1 MRKAI
6 YLGKPPYV
14 QDYFK
19 KDASVLFDETGGN
32 TGNLAFQYAV
42 ATHLR
47 SDVPVLHWG
56 MNAKQFRSSG
66 DIIVLPLAN
75 QLGCHTDLAS
85 AAAKLNEIEL
95 PVIGVGL
102 GAQAASLDADVQL
115 SEGTRDWLDTIASLS
130 PTGAANLG
138 VRGTYTQ
145 VQISKNG
152 WPHASVVTGCP
163 SNFINL
169 GDDFIDQ
176 IAAGFQRRPALIA
189 VAAGIPYSKH
199 LASLEHNLA
208 DMVTATGG
216 AYIVQ
221 HGLEMLRLARNEF
234 DALPPDLF
242 TLCHEYIQPS
252 SSPEE
257 FKAWCRRFAYAF
269 YDVRAWMDFLR
280 RFDFVVGTRFH
291 GAMLAIQAGIPA
303 ACIAHDSRTYEMCQT
318 MKVPVCLS
326 TEINLP
332 LTPANL
338 LEHFRFDADEFRVS
352 RRQLL
357 SSYIALFRDA
367 EVELAQ
373 PLVAFAAS

>member
-6 YLGKPPYV
+6 YLGRPPYI
-14 QDYFK
+14 QDYYK
-19 KDASVLFDETGGN
+19 KDASSLFDETGGN

-42 ATHLR
+42 ATHLT

-56 MNAKQFRSSG
+56 MSANQFRSLG

-75 QLGCHTDLAS
+75 QLGGHTDLAS
-85 AAAKLNEIEL
+85 AAAKLKEINL
-95 PVIGVGL
+95 PVVGVGL
-102 GAQAASLDADVQL
+102 GAQSTSLDADVNL
-115 SEGTRDWLDTIASLS
+115 SDGTRDWLDTIASLS
-130 PTGAANLG
+130 PTGAPNLG

-145 VQISKNG
+145 GQVSKNG
-152 WPHASVVTGCP
+152 WPNASVVTGCP

-169 GDDFIDQ
+169 GNDFIDR
-176 IAAGFQRRPALIA
+176 IEAGFQQKPKLIA
-189 VAAGIPYSKH
+189 VTAGIPYSQH
-199 LASLEHNLA
+199 LANLEHNLA
-208 DMVTATGG
+208 DMVTAAGG

-234 DALPPDLF
+234 DVLPPDLF
-242 TLCHEYIQPS
+242 ALCHKYILPDS
-252 SSPEE
+252 SAEG
-257 FKAWCRRFAYAF
+257 FRAWCRRYAYAF

-291 GAMLAIQAGIPA
+291 GAMLAIQAGTPA

-318 MKVPVCLS
+318 MKVPVCHN

-338 LEHFRFDADEFRVS
+338 LEHFRFDAGEFREA

-357 SSYIALFRDA
+357 SSYVALFRDA
-367 EVELAQ
+367 DIELAK
-373 PLVAFAAS
+373 PLTVFAAS

>member
-1 MRKAI
+1 
-6 YLGKPPYV
+6 
-14 QDYFK
+14 
-19 KDASVLFDETGGN
+19 
-32 TGNLAFQYAV
+32 
-42 ATHLR
+42 
-47 SDVPVLHWG
+47 
-56 MNAKQFRSSG
+56 
-66 DIIVLPLAN
+66 
-75 QLGCHTDLAS
+75 
-85 AAAKLNEIEL
+85 
-95 PVIGVGL
+95 
-102 GAQAASLDADVQL
+102 
-115 SEGTRDWLDTIASLS
+115 
-130 PTGAANLG
+130 
-138 VRGTYTQ
+138 
-145 VQISKNG
+145 
-152 WPHASVVTGCP
+152 
-163 SNFINL
+163 
-169 GDDFIDQ
+169 
-176 IAAGFQRRPALIA
+176 
-189 VAAGIPYSKH
+189 
-199 LASLEHNLA
+199 
-208 DMVTATGG
+208 
-216 AYIVQ
+216 
-221 HGLEMLRLARNEF
+221 MLRLARNEF

-338 LEHFRFDADEFRVS
+338 LEHFRFDADEFRES